1 MELFSKTGAGCPSF
15 DEVLCLL
22 RLLECTA
29 LKAAGVVKDE
39 AGVAF
44 ENHLILNIVLPTLE
58 IIR

>member
-1 MELFSKTGAGCPSF
+1 
-15 DEVLCLL
+15 
-22 RLLECTA
+22 
-29 LKAAGVVKDE
+29 VKDE